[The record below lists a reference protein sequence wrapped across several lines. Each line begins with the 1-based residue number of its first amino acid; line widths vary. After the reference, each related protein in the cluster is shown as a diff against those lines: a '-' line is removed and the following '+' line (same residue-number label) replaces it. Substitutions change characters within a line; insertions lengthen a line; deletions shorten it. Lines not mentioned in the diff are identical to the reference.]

1 MSSSVAA
8 FGFTKS
14 VSQAVAFYLTV
25 EGEFESPDS
34 LTCRQTI
41 GIGGFSFSGDQIAII
56 GDQAWINEGD
66 GWKATTASDSEVID
80 SLDVCAGAP
89 HFWDD
94 FNTSNFQELEG
105 ELEEIGGVAASRF
118 DLNDIADDFFA
129 SEFTPKE
136 WKDAAMEEFVLWLA
150 VDGGWPVSLSARFVA
165 TAAELDLAA
174 LGMEGEQELVVKMVV
189 LITDANEPEIL
200 IVPP

>member
-1 MSSSVAA
+1 MQ
-8 FGFTKS
+8 
-14 VSQAVAFYLTV
+14 VSAKEDEGEAIFYLIV
-25 EGEFESPDS
+25 EGEFESTDS

-41 GIGGFSFSGDQIAII
+41 GIGGLSLPGAQTVMI
-56 GDQAWINEGD
+56 GDQAWISEGD
-66 GWKATTASDSEVID
+66 GWRATTVSDSEVMD

-94 FNTSNFQELEG
+94 FNTSDFQELEG
-105 ELEEIGGVAASRF
+105 QLGEISGVAASRF
-118 DLNDIADDFFA
+118 DLTDIPDDFFG

-174 LGMEGEQELVVKMVV
+174 LGIEGEQELVVKMVV
-189 LITDANEPEIL
+189 LITDANDPDIR